1 MPKQLLTGS
10 LEKQCEFLYGLAQ
23 EKMQVGNYTGAVHAL
38 QEIVQHAPDYADAA
52 ELLAIAKRR
61 KTDQRNRLFF
71 SLLGAVIFVG
81 IGSFSQIANDLWL
94 FALAFLGLLVGYGTA
109 NLLSSLRT

>member
-1 MPKQLLTGS
+1 
-10 LEKQCEFLYGLAQ
+10 
-23 EKMQVGNYTGAVHAL
+23 
-38 QEIVQHAPDYADAA
+38 
-52 ELLAIAKRR
+52 
-61 KTDQRNRLFF
+61 
-71 SLLGAVIFVG
+71 VIFVG